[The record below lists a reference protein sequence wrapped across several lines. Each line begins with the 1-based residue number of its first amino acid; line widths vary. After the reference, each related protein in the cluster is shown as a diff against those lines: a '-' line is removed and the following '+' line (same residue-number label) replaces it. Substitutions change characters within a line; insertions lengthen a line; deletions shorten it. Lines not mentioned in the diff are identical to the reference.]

1 MNTKGAALL
10 YAIAS
15 IVILAAVGSATYTMV
30 SSTVGTTL
38 EGNRSDA
45 ATYAAYS
52 GVNYARAQTDANLA
66 DLVTAGA
73 TDFTLT
79 NDVTFRLTVGAK
91 NVGTGMYPVTVL
103 GTANPGTTI
112 VSNAYVTGNV
122 TPAPSGGGAT
132 DPSDTATLF
141 GKSAKVAGY
150 VGGDVMAET
159 VTLQGGSTVTGS
171 ITSTSTTAPLTVS
184 GGVTVGGA
192 GTFLC
197 SNANITVSGG
207 SQVVTGNIYAQGDV
221 LIDGG
226 ATVNGNIYAK
236 GTVTI
241 DGGATV
247 NGDIHSLSSVSFLN
261 GRMGTASTKRYIYAT
276 GTVTVT
282 GGSTIYVDIH
292 SQNTIALQ
300 NITIYGNIYA
310 KNGVTTTQWQT
321 HLYGSIFTNPTGPT
335 SPVACATYVPP
346 TAPVF
351 TATNPININSAMTFT
366 AGNYYYTTF
375 NTGWTDICLDVSA
388 GDINIFVSGSASSN
402 ATLYIKTSSSGNC
415 FATSNRMD
423 SIGETFYAAAA
434 NVFLYTGGTFSLGGG
449 VDWFGAILAAGN
461 INPGGGSSIIGSL
474 QSINGAINPNNA
486 WYEIKYVGSNYLN
499 SH

>member
-15 IVILAAVGSATYTMV
+15 IVVIALIGSATYSLV

-38 EGNRSDA
+38 ETNRSDA
-45 ATYAAYS
+45 AAYAAYS
-52 GVNYARAQTDANLA
+52 GVNYAKAQTDANLA
-66 DLVTAGA
+66 TLIAAGA

-79 NDVTFRLTVGAK
+79 NGTTFRLTVGAK
-91 NVGTGMYPVTVL
+91 NAGTGLYPIAVL
-103 GTANPGTTI
+103 GTANPGTAI
-112 VSNAYVTGNV
+112 VSNAYVTANIP
-122 TPAPSGGGAT
+122 PAPSGGSTT
-132 DPSDTATLF
+132 DPGDTVANF

-171 ITSTSTTAPLTVS
+171 ITSTSTTTALIVS

-192 GTFLC
+192 GAFLC
-197 SNANITVSGG
+197 SNANITISGG
-207 SQVVTGNIYAQGDV
+207 SQVVTGDVYAQGDV
-221 LIDGG
+221 TIDGG

-236 GTVTI
+236 GSVTI
-241 DGGATV
+241 DGGSTV
-247 NGDIHSLSSVSFLN
+247 NGNINSLSTVSFQN
-261 GRMGTASTKRYIYAT
+261 GRMGTSTTKRYIYAS

-292 SQNTIALQ
+292 SQNNIVLQ
-300 NITIYGNIYA
+300 NITIYGNMYA
-310 KNGVTTTQWQT
+310 KNGVSTTQWQT
-321 HLYGSIFTNPTGPT
+321 HLNGGIYTTPATPTP
-335 SPVACATYVPP
+335 PVACAAYVPP

-351 TATNPININSAMTFT
+351 TATNPISINSSTTFT

-375 NTGWTDICLDVSA
+375 STAWTDICFDVSG
-388 GDINIFVSGSASSN
+388 GDINIFVSGNASSN

-415 FATSNRMD
+415 FVASNKMD
-423 SIGETFYAAAA
+423 NIGETFSAAAA
-434 NVFLYTGGTFSLGGG
+434 KIFLYTGGTFTLGGG
-449 VDWFGAILAAGN
+449 VDWFGTILASGS
-461 INPGGGSSIIGSL
+461 IYPGGGTSIIGSL
-474 QSINGAINPNNA
+474 HSITGAINPNNA